1 MLTYCN
7 TSLMKYL
14 CVFSLI
20 IAVFSVNAA
29 NPPPLGITCE
39 IGANSIK
46 LVIRNETAD
55 FVRVKIVSSDNNVMV
70 TGGRGN
76 STSSLT
82 LGKSQ
87 FPVTIESN
95 QSDQLV
101 IQNNCDI
108 EMKNAS

>member
-1 MLTYCN
+1 
-7 TSLMKYL
+7 MKTL
-14 CVFSLI
+14 FI
-20 IAVFSVNAA
+20 IALLSAVFFVNAA
-29 NPPPLGITCE
+29 NPPPLGITCD

-95 QSDQLV
+95 QSDKLV
-101 IQNNCDI
+101 ILNDCDI
-108 EMKNAS
+108 EIKNAS